1 MKRVKSK
8 TIYKPKYE
16 NILSRLKQARLDAGL
31 RQEVVGE
38 KLGKYSSY
46 VSKIEHGDRRVDVIE
61 LIDMANLYKKDLN
74 FFVDKDIKLKK
85 SSPVRTPSVKVTTRR
100 APKKSVKA
108 KSKKK

>member
-1 MKRVKSK
+1 MAKAKKVKSK

-16 NILSRLKQARLDAGL
+16 NLLARLKQARLDAGL

-46 VSKIEHGDRRVDVIE
+46 VSKIEHGDRRIDVIE

-74 FFVDKDIKLKK
+74 FFVEKDVKVKK
-85 SSPVRTPSVKVTTRR
+85 STSTS
-100 APKKSVKA
+100 KKP
-108 KSKKK
+108 SKKK